1 MNIRQVAA
9 KAKVSVAT
17 ISRTINRSELVDAKT
32 AEKVWRVIRQLKY
45 YPNGQARAL
54 VLGKSRMF
62 GLIISDISNP
72 FFPELVK
79 SFDDAAMQ
87 HNYEVLVANTDYKSE
102 RMGIA
107 VRRMIER
114 KVDGVA
120 IMTSELDRD
129 LLTELYRRRLPL
141 VFLDLGNVQPLVS
154 RVVVDYRKG
163 IAEAIRHLV
172 SLGHQRIA
180 FISGPLVL
188 KSARTRRT
196 AFLGCMRE
204 SGIPAGHQMEYEGNH
219 RVDGGDV
226 AMRSMLSQPNRPT
239 AVLAS
244 NDLMAIGAMRAITA
258 MGLEVPRDISVIGF
272 DDIEFSQYIRP
283 RLTTIRLS
291 REDLGRKA
299 FDALYRTAEGL
310 AKRGQE
316 IHMGTTLVLR
326 ETTGPPAREAAARL
340 PLLTK

>member
-1 MNIRQVAA
+1 
-9 KAKVSVAT
+9 
-17 ISRTINRSELVDAKT
+17 
-32 AEKVWRVIRQLKY
+32 
-45 YPNGQARAL
+45 
-54 VLGKSRMF
+54 MF

-79 SFDDAAMQ
+79 SFDDAAIRN
-87 HNYEVLVANTDYKSE
+87 NYEVLVANTDYKSE

-129 LLTELYRRRLPL
+129 LLAELYHRQLPL
-141 VFLDLGNVQPLVS
+141 VFLDLGEVHSRVS
-154 RVVVDYRKG
+154 RIVVDYRTG
-163 IAEAIRHLV
+163 IEEAIRHLV
-172 SLGHQRIA
+172 SLGHKRIA
-180 FISGPLVL
+180 FISGPLIL

-196 AFLGCMRE
+196 AFLACLRE
-204 SGIPAGHQMEYEGNH
+204 SGISAGQQMEYEGNH
-219 RVDGGDV
+219 RVDGGDA

-244 NDLMAIGAMRAITA
+244 NDLMAIGAMRAISA

-283 RLTTIRLS
+283 RLTTVRLS
-291 REDLGRKA
+291 REDIGRNA

-310 AKRGQE
+310 TKKGQE
-316 IHMGTTLVLR
+316 IHVGSTLVVR
-326 ETTGPPAREAAARL
+326 ETTGPPAR
-340 PLLTK
+340 TV